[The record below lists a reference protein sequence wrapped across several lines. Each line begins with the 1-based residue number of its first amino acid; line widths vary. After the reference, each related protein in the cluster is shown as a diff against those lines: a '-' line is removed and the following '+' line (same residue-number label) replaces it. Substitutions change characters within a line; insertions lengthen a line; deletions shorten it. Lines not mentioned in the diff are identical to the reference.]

1 MYRYALLFALACVL
15 CLPAFGAT
23 TKVILN
29 GNVVTLPVMDV
40 DGKAFVDVVAL
51 MKLLGGKCTYD
62 AANAKLFINAAGGG
76 GGGTTATGGG
86 GGSTGTAQL
95 AGDNG
100 QLAQVYSL
108 DKLSPIFFRLVS
120 AEFTVAQVV
129 IGSELY
135 APLPGEKLLLLHFTV
150 QNPDKAIGRLARNDV
165 LRITAF
171 DAMNNPHVCDSSWGD
186 EGNHQIVG
194 VQLKPA
200 QTLACYCVLRVQ
212 AKGPIPKLMIQPSR
226 DNNGPVLRY
235 MFTDQIKALDA
246 PFADPADASGYTA
259 LDTIPA
265 AIGTPYPF
273 AKYTVTLEKFD
284 FSTDPLGGANPPA
297 GGRFLT
303 ATILVHNS
311 SPDNVGL
318 RDDHFLA
325 TLTDADGIQMNWGGL
340 VAASSG
346 TVVDQG
352 LKTGAEMRVRL
363 YFSVPKGSEPKTLVL
378 QEGRFTHSYQFDVK

>member
-1 MYRYALLFALACVL
+1 
-15 CLPAFGAT
+15 
-23 TKVILN
+23 
-29 GNVVTLPVMDV
+29 
-40 DGKAFVDVVAL
+40 
-51 MKLLGGKCTYD
+51 
-62 AANAKLFINAAGGG
+62 
-76 GGGTTATGGG
+76 
-86 GGSTGTAQL
+86 
-95 AGDNG
+95 
-100 QLAQVYSL
+100 
-108 DKLSPIFFRLVS
+108 
-120 AEFTVAQVV
+120 
-129 IGSELY
+129 
-135 APLPGEKLLLLHFTV
+135 
-150 QNPDKAIGRLARNDV
+150 
-165 LRITAF
+165 
-171 DAMNNPHVCDSSWGD
+171 
-186 EGNHQIVG
+186 
-194 VQLKPA
+194 
-200 QTLACYCVLRVQ
+200 
-212 AKGPIPKLMIQPSR
+212 
-226 DNNGPVLRY
+226 